1 MSGPVALGAY
11 LILLAL
17 IIVFHQGAR
26 RHLIFTLVFKA
37 IPFRYGFSIAP

>member
-17 IIVFHQGAR
+17 III
-26 RHLIFTLVFKA
+26 IFNNNAHRKD
-37 IPFRYGFSIAP
+37 

>member
-17 IIVFHQGAR
+17 I
-26 RHLIFTLVFKA
+26 LIFNSSAHRRWHRFFQKQGHLFGGGL
-37 IPFRYGFSIAP
+37 PY